1 MGQSANTA
9 VPASPAGV
17 GHFERWLFAL
27 RWPYWGILLTLAFF
41 SSNLNLDPF
50 FVAALIAITA
60 SLNMLLF
67 LLLHMRRL
75 SRWLTPVFWSLDL
88 ALLTALVLRSAIWPT
103 PLYPLLW
110 WPAVVLGL
118 AAGGGMGMLAG
129 LVLTLAGALPM
140 SGPQWAELA
149 GMNLA
154 EAIISLIALPAL
166 GATAGWLGQQKAGQR
181 LRELTAEV
189 EALRQTR
196 DRLDAVYAMAS
207 TLGATLDYQQVL
219 QALFDLSAIEFRA
232 LGKNP
237 AQMVGMALLF
247 EEGRHEPT
255 LRVAA
260 GYNITEADKDV
271 RCPAREGVLRR
282 VTSTGEAE
290 VTSDLGSDPEL
301 SAFPS
306 LRRARSAVIV
316 PLRAGFESYGV
327 VLFASPAPAAY
338 SLDECY
344 FLVAFSNQATIA
356 LQNAQLFQSLREE
369 RDRIIT
375 QQEEIRREIARE
387 LHDGPTQT
395 IAAITMRLNYARTL
409 VKRSPEKAIEELTE
423 LEDLARRTTKEIRT
437 MLFTLRPVILETQG
451 LVAALRH
458 YAEKIQ
464 ETEGLLVEIDDA
476 GLSAALSDDTAGIV
490 FSILEEAITNARKH
504 AQAHRVVVRL
514 RSDSQT
520 FLAEVEDDGIG
531 FDVAAVEQTYDQRG
545 SLGLINMKER
555 AELIDGTL
563 SIISRPGN
571 GTRVVLVAP
580 LARLAGQTRPPQ
592 KHT

>member
-1 MGQSANTA
+1 MGQSANKA
-9 VPASPAGV
+9 VPASPTGV
-17 GHFERWLFAL
+17 GNFERWLFAL
-27 RWPYWGILLTLAFF
+27 RWPYWGILLALAFL
-41 SSNLNLDPF
+41 SPHLNLDPF
-50 FVAALIAITA
+50 FAVALVAITA
-60 SLNMLLF
+60 ALHILLF
-67 LLLHMRRL
+67 LLLHLRRL
-75 SRWLTPVFWSLDL
+75 GRWFAPVFWALDL
-88 ALLTALVLRSAIWPT
+88 ALLTALVLKGGVWPT

-110 WPAVVLGL
+110 WPVVVIGL
-118 AAGGGMGMLAG
+118 AAGGGMGLLAG
-129 LVLTLAGALPM
+129 LVLAFCGALPL
-140 SGPQWAELA
+140 STPQWSELA
-149 GMNLA
+149 GMNLT
-154 EAIISLIALPAL
+154 EAVVSLIGLPAL
-166 GATAGWLGQQKAGQR
+166 GAAAGWLSQQRAAQR

-189 EALRQTR
+189 ETLRQTR

-247 EEGRHEPT
+247 EEGRHEPA
-255 LRVAA
+255 LHVVA
-260 GYNITEADKDV
+260 GYHITDADRDI
-271 RCPAREGVLRR
+271 RCPARQGVLQR
-282 VTSTGEAE
+282 VISAGEAE
-290 VTSDLGSDPEL
+290 VISDVAADPEL

-306 LRRARSAVIV
+306 LRGARSAIV
-316 PLRAGFESYGV
+316 VLLRAGFESYGV
-327 VLFASPAPAAY
+327 VLFASPSPAAY
-338 SLDECY
+338 SLDECH

-395 IAAITMRLNYARTL
+395 IAAITMRLNYARAL
-409 VKRSPEKAIEELTE
+409 VKRSPEKAAEELAE

-464 ETEGLLVEIDDA
+464 ETEGLLVEIQDA
-476 GLSAALSDDTAGIV
+476 GFTASLSDETAGVV

-504 AQAHRVVVRL
+504 AQAHRVIVRL
-514 RSDSQT
+514 RNDQQT
-520 FLAEVEDDGIG
+520 FMAEVEDDGIG

-545 SLGLINMKER
+545 SLGLINMRER

-563 SIISRPGN
+563 SIISRPGS

-580 LARLAGQTRPPQ
+580 LSRIAGPARPAQ
-592 KHT
+592 KRF

>member
-1 MGQSANTA
+1 MGPSANTG
-9 VPASPAGV
+9 VPASEAGV
-17 GHFERWLFAL
+17 GLFERWLFIL
-27 RWPYWGILLTLAFF
+27 RWPYWGMLLALAFR
-41 SSNLNLDPF
+41 SPHLNLDPF
-50 FVAALIAITA
+50 FTVALVAITA
-60 SLNMLLF
+60 SLQILLF
-67 LLLHMRRL
+67 LLLHLRRL
-75 SRWLTPVFWSLDL
+75 RRWLTPIFWALDL
-88 ALLTALVLRSAIWPT
+88 ALLTALVLKSAVWPT

-110 WPAVVLGL
+110 WPVVVVGL
-118 AAGGGMGMLAG
+118 AAGGGMGLLAG
-129 LVLTLAGALPM
+129 LVLAFFGALPM
-140 SGPQWAELA
+140 SAPGWSELT
-149 GMNLA
+149 GMNLT
-154 EAIISLIALPAL
+154 EAIILLIALPAL
-166 GATAGWLGQQKAGQR
+166 GAAAGWLSRQMAAQR
-181 LRELTAEV
+181 LKALTAEV
-189 EALRQTR
+189 ETLRQTR

-219 QALFDLSAIEFRA
+219 QTLFDLSAIEFRA

-247 EEGRHEPT
+247 EEGRHEPA
-255 LRVAA
+255 LHLVA
-260 GYNITEADKDV
+260 GYNTTDADREV
-271 RCPAREGVLRR
+271 RCPAREGVLQR
-282 VTSTGEAE
+282 VISAGEAE
-290 VTSDLGSDPEL
+290 VISDAASDPEL

-306 LRRARSAVIV
+306 LRGTRSAVVV

-327 VLFASPAPAAY
+327 VLFASPSPAAY

-395 IAAITMRLNYARTL
+395 IAAITMRLNYARAL
-409 VKRSPEKAIEELTE
+409 VKRSPEKAIEELAE
-423 LEDLARRTTKEIRT
+423 LEDLARKTTKEIRT

-464 ETEGLLVEIDDA
+464 ETEGLLVDVQDA
-476 GLSAALSDDTAGIV
+476 GFSAALSDETAGIV

-514 RSDSQT
+514 RNDPQT
-520 FLAEVEDDGIG
+520 FMAEVEDDGIG

-563 SIISRPGN
+563 SIISSPGN

-580 LARLAGQTRPPQ
+580 LARAAGPGRPSQ
-592 KHT
+592 KRV

>member
-1 MGQSANTA
+1 MGQSADTTA
-9 VPASPAGV
+9 PAPPAGV

-27 RWPYWGILLTLAFF
+27 RWPYWGILLTLAFL
-41 SSNLNLDPF
+41 SPNLNLDPF
-50 FVAALIAITA
+50 FVVALVAITA

-75 SRWLTPVFWSLDL
+75 SHWLAPVFWSLDL
-88 ALLTALVLRSAIWPT
+88 ALLAALVVRAAIWPT

-129 LVLTLAGALPM
+129 LVLALAGALPM
-140 SGPQWAELA
+140 SAPQWMDLA

-166 GATAGWLGQQKAGQR
+166 GAAAGWLGQQKAGQR

-189 EALRQTR
+189 EVLRQTR

-247 EEGRHEPT
+247 EEGRHEPA
-255 LRVAA
+255 LHVVA
-260 GYNITEADKDV
+260 GHHITDADKDV
-271 RCPAREGVLRR
+271 RCPAREGVLQR
-282 VTSTGEAE
+282 VVSAGEAE
-290 VTSDLGSDPEL
+290 VISDLASDPEL

-306 LRRARSAVIV
+306 LRHARSAIVV

-395 IAAITMRLNYARTL
+395 IAAITMRLNYARAL
-409 VKRSPEKAIEELTE
+409 VKRSPERAVEELAE

-464 ETEGLLVEIDDA
+464 ETEGLLVELEDA
-476 GLSAALSDDTAGIV
+476 GFSAVLPDETAGIV

-531 FDVAAVEQTYDQRG
+531 FDVVAVEQTYDQRG

-555 AELIDGTL
+555 AELVDGTL
-563 SIISRPGN
+563 SIISSPGN
-571 GTRVVLVAP
+571 GTRVLLAVP
-580 LARLAGQTRPPQ
+580 LARGAGQTPPPQ
-592 KHT
+592 KRI